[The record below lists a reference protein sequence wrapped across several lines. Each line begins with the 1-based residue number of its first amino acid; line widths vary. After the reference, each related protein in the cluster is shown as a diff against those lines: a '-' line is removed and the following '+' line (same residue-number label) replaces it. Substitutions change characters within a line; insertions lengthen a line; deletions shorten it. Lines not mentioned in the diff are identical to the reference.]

1 MPPRKPDMRLT
12 RPRDVAVFVS
22 PARQELFAAVG
33 LHGPATVAE
42 LAHHLGRAPTALY
55 HHLAQ
60 LARVGAIVVDER
72 RRSDGR
78 RERTYR
84 AAVERVSIGR
94 GRGRASVRAQQAAA
108 AASLRLTARE
118 LARAIADPDLRRSG
132 SEPQVIALR
141 GKGWLSQADLRA
153 VQGHARAIE
162 ALLRASA
169 TRRPGRNPFAVS
181 LVLAPIP
188 QALGRRRAR

>member
-1 MPPRKPDMRLT
+1 MRTRRPDLRLT

-84 AAVERVSIGR
+84 SAVERVSIGS
-94 GRGRASVRAQQAAA
+94 GTGRASVRAQQAAA

-118 LARAIADPDLRRSG
+118 LARAIADPDLRRPG
-132 SEPQVIALR
+132 HEPRVIALR
-141 GKGWLSQADLRA
+141 GKGWLSRADLQRL
-153 VQGHARAIE
+153 QRHAQAIE

-169 TRRPGRNPFAVS
+169 ARRPGRSPFAVS

-188 QALGRRRAR
+188 KARGRRAAT